1 MTNRK
6 ASIGAAS
13 RPIGRMA
20 TVVCELT
27 EWARLEP
34 SLQSCGNTA
43 LAGRNAEPRAP
54 ANGPLQPA
62 VKASRGTASSSVRV

>member
-13 RPIGRMA
+13 RPIDRMA
-20 TVVCELT
+20 TVVCERT
-27 EWARLEP
+27 AWARLEP
-34 SLQSCGNTA
+34 SLQGRGNTA
-43 LAGRNAEPRAP
+43 LAGRNAGLRAP

-62 VKASRGTASSSVRV
+62 VKTSRGTASSSVRV